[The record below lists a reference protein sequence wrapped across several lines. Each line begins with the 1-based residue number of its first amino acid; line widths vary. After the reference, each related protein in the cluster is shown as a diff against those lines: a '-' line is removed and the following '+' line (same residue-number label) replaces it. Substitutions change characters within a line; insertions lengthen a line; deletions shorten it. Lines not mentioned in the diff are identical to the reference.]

1 MWESFASM
9 WEKPGVLPHTTHG
22 WLIAVTVVISYYATV
37 KQNERI
43 TTYRELSITVRKFVF
58 HSFLLCLCLS
68 LSRLS
73 TTLLIVLLQNSN
85 ITACFIFV
93 QL

>member
-22 WLIAVTVVISYYATV
+22 WLVAVTVIISYYATV

-43 TTYRELSITVRKFVF
+43 TTYRELLINVRKIVF
-58 HSFLLCLCLS
+58 TPSFSVSVSVSLS
-68 LSRLS
+68 LDFPLRDSLHFGK
-73 TTLLIVLLQNSN
+73 I
-85 ITACFIFV
+85 
-93 QL
+93 